1 MAYSGKR
8 NKEWDGIHVCCSV
21 QEVNWIENN
30 GREKKGKKG
39 QEKNTHDRV
48 SSRHEKTLNV

>member
-1 MAYSGKR
+1 MAYSGER
-8 NKEWDGIHVCCSV
+8 NKEWYGIHVCCSV
-21 QEVNWIENN
+21 QEVNGIENN
-30 GREKKGKKG
+30 GREKIGKKG